1 MLKSVARKKIVVGSY
16 FVFDSMKG
24 RVDSFGRDEFN
35 KIKKMPSTK
44 NTDASGQGSQWF
56 SECPA
61 IIQLRLARPNNVF
74 VNFVFNV
81 FTPLALTESLD
92 NVFHSPINSSV

>member
-1 MLKSVARKKIVVGSY
+1 MLKSAARKKTVVGSY
-16 FVFDSMKG
+16 FDSMKG

-44 NTDASGQGSQWF
+44 HTDASGQGSQWF

-61 IIQLRLARPNNVF
+61 IIRLRVARPNDIF
-74 VNFVFNV
+74 VTFVFNV
-81 FTPLALTESLD
+81 LTQLALTESLD
-92 NVFHSPINSSV
+92 NVFHSPIDSSV